1 MFVRTYAGAI
11 VGIDAVRVTVEVNLA
26 GSGMGLFLVGLPD
39 SAVKESEER
48 IRAAFE
54 NCGRRMSGR
63 KTVVNLAPADLRKV
77 GAAFDLPIAVGMLAA
92 MEQVENDRL
101 EESLF
106 LGELSLDG
114 TLRPVKGVLPIVAK
128 ARETGLKRV
137 VVPQENGEEAAV
149 IDGIEVL
156 AANHLQEVIEWLNGE
171 RELDSVE
178 PAAEGELPGDD
189 PYAEDFSD
197 VKGQAHVKRALEIA
211 AAGGHNVIM
220 IGAPGSGKTMLA
232 RRIPSILPP
241 LTADEA
247 LETTKI
253 HSVAGK
259 LGPTRGLLRQRPFRT
274 PHHTTSPVALIGG
287 GQSPQP
293 GEASLAHNGILFLDE
308 LPEFGRS
315 VLEVLRQPL
324 EDKRISVSRAK
335 YSVEYPANFTL
346 VASMNPCPCGYYNH
360 PDKEC
365 SCAPGA
371 VHRYMNRI
379 SGPLLDRIDLHV
391 EVTPVSIA
399 EMASAEPGEP
409 SAAVRERVV
418 LARKVQ
424 EERFRGV
431 EGVHTNAMMNPK
443 MLRACCRL
451 DAASAALLERAMER
465 LNLSARAYDRI
476 LKVARTI
483 ADLAG
488 AADIGAAHIAEAIN
502 YRSLDRE
509 SWGR

>member
-1 MFVRTYAGAI
+1 M
-11 VGIDAVRVTVEVNLA
+11 
-26 GSGMGLFLVGLPD
+26 LFR
-39 SAVKESEER
+39 S
-48 IRAAFE
+48 
-54 NCGRRMSGR
+54 
-63 KTVVNLAPADLRKV
+63 
-77 GAAFDLPIAVGMLAA
+77 
-92 MEQVENDRL
+92 
-101 EESLF
+101 
-106 LGELSLDG
+106 
-114 TLRPVKGVLPIVAK
+114 LRPVKGVLPIVAK

-443 MLRACCRL
+443 MLRA
-451 DAASAALLERAMER
+451 
-465 LNLSARAYDRI
+465 
-476 LKVARTI
+476 
-483 ADLAG
+483 
-488 AADIGAAHIAEAIN
+488 
-502 YRSLDRE
+502 
-509 SWGR
+509 

>member
-63 KTVVNLAPADLRKV
+63 KTVVNLAPADLRKE

-293 GEASLAHNGILFLDE
+293 GEASLAHNGVLFLDE

>member
-63 KTVVNLAPADLRKV
+63 KTVVNLAPADLRKE

-247 LETTKI
+247 LETT
-253 HSVAGK
+253 
-259 LGPTRGLLRQRPFRT
+259 
-274 PHHTTSPVALIGG
+274 
-287 GQSPQP
+287 
-293 GEASLAHNGILFLDE
+293 
-308 LPEFGRS
+308 
-315 VLEVLRQPL
+315 
-324 EDKRISVSRAK
+324 
-335 YSVEYPANFTL
+335 
-346 VASMNPCPCGYYNH
+346 
-360 PDKEC
+360 
-365 SCAPGA
+365 
-371 VHRYMNRI
+371 
-379 SGPLLDRIDLHV
+379 
-391 EVTPVSIA
+391 
-399 EMASAEPGEP
+399 
-409 SAAVRERVV
+409 
-418 LARKVQ
+418 
-424 EERFRGV
+424 
-431 EGVHTNAMMNPK
+431 
-443 MLRACCRL
+443 
-451 DAASAALLERAMER
+451 
-465 LNLSARAYDRI
+465 
-476 LKVARTI
+476 
-483 ADLAG
+483 
-488 AADIGAAHIAEAIN
+488 
-502 YRSLDRE
+502 
-509 SWGR
+509 